1 MKQATIQIKVN
12 DKTKAAFK
20 SVNARLRK
28 MSSTAMNMKT
38 ALAGLA
44 GVGGLGALAVSS
56 ANTADALAK
65 SADKLGT
72 TTEAL
77 AGLHLATK
85 LYTSSGA
92 PAMDEA
98 LTKATK
104 RLGEFNAIGGGAAAQ
119 WLKKLNLDTQ
129 ELAALAPDQLFARY
143 AESIR
148 GLNDRGQ
155 QMAAISALMGD
166 ESRQLIGII
175 DAGSDAIESST
186 QKAIAYGTALT
197 RIDAAKIE
205 AANDA
210 FTQMQEAMK
219 GVGTTLAVELSPHVK
234 EIADELERM
243 FSGSKNDIQAWANS
257 SVKNIGVVIES
268 VGVLWDG
275 YQQLPAWA
283 QEVGIVGAL
292 VGGTKGRLALVGAA
306 KFMADFKT
314 TADWWA
320 AYSNDKIGF
329 AEWMT
334 TGNEAAK
341 KKLDELRELGVLAA
355 TVPVDTL
362 GIRLTEFGRKMQEL
376 RKDTAVILAPNNT
389 GFGGESGNKER
400 AASAISTQQAML
412 AAKLAQVNQYL
423 MSESE
428 LEQQAYENRLFIVE
442 DNFQNQLIGETRRKE
457 ILQNLELKHQ
467 ATILAI
473 DESAAKKKIQVDSM
487 LASQRLGV
495 AKGIT
500 SNMAQLMSSSSKKEF
515 EIGKKFSQANALIKG
530 YEAVTSSYAAGAKI
544 GGPYLGAAYAATAAY
559 ATKIQLDNIR
569 NAQFGGGGGI
579 SVGGGNVSTGSS
591 FNGGAP
597 NQPSLISNNTKND
610 SSRSITT
617 INLISDG
624 ETPFS
629 ARQIEQLFNEF
640 EEAAERGDR
649 VFFTRYSR
657 QALELIT

>member
-1 MKQATIQIKVN
+1 MKQATVEIRVN
-12 DKTKAAFK
+12 DRTKAAFK
-20 SVNARLRK
+20 SVNARLKK

-44 GVGGLGALAVSS
+44 GVGGLGALAVAS

-186 QKAIAYGTALT
+186 QKALAYGTAIS
-197 RIDAAKIE
+197 RVDAAQIE

-210 FTQMQEAMK
+210 FTQMQEALK
-219 GVGTTLAVELSPHVK
+219 GVGTTLAVELSQPVK
-234 EIADELERM
+234 EVAGELERM
-243 FSGSKNDIQAWANS
+243 FAGSKNDIQGWANA

-283 QEVGIVGAL
+283 QEVGIVGAF
-292 VGGTKGRLALVGAA
+292 VGGTKGRVALVAA
-306 KFMADFKT
+306 GKFMADFKT
-314 TADWWA
+314 TTSWWS
-320 AYSNDKIGF
+320 AYANDQIGF
-329 AEWMT
+329 SEWMT

-341 KKLDELRELGVLAA
+341 AKLAGLQEAGVLAV

-362 GIRLTEFGRKMQEL
+362 GIRIAEFGRKMQEL
-376 RKDTAVILAPNNT
+376 RNNSAVIPSPINA
-389 GFGGESGNKER
+389 GSDGESGDNEL
-400 AASAISTQQAML
+400 AATILSKQQAML
-412 AAKLAQVNQYL
+412 ATKLEQVNQYL

-428 LEQQAYENRLFIVE
+428 LENQAYENRLFIVE
-442 DNFQNQLIGETRRKE
+442 ENFQTQLIGETQRKE

-467 ATILAI
+467 AKILAI
-473 DESAAKKKIQVDSM
+473 DESTAKKKMQIDSM
-487 LASQRLGV
+487 LASQRLSV

-500 SNMAQLMSSSSKKEF
+500 GNMAQLMSSSSKKEF

-579 SVGGGNVSTGSS
+579 SVGGGNVSSGSN

-597 NQPSLISNNTKND
+597 NQPSRLQESNPQAQEKQIVNITVTGNIFSRETVLDLIEKINEETEYRDVRLISSHSMN
-610 SSRSITT
+610 SGSI
-617 INLISDG
+617 L
-624 ETPFS
+624 P
-629 ARQIEQLFNEF
+629 
-640 EEAAERGDR
+640 
-649 VFFTRYSR
+649 
-657 QALELIT
+657 

>member
-1 MKQATIQIKVN
+1 MKQATIQIKVS
-12 DKTKAAFK
+12 DKTQKAFK

-28 MSSTAMNMKT
+28 MSSAAMNMKT

-129 ELAALAPDQLFARY
+129 ELAALAPDQLFSRY

-175 DAGSDAIESST
+175 DAGSDAIESSM
-186 QKAIAYGTALT
+186 QKAIAYGTAIS
-197 RIDAAKIE
+197 RVDAAQIE

-210 FTQMQEAMK
+210 FTQMQESLK

-234 EIADELERM
+234 EIAGELERI
-243 FSGSKNDIQAWANS
+243 FSGSRQDIQIWANA
-257 SVKNIGVVIES
+257 SVKNIGIVIES
-268 VGVLWDG
+268 AGILWDG
-275 YQQLPAWA
+275 YQKLPAWA
-283 QEVGIVGAL
+283 QEVGVIGAI

-320 AYSNDKIGF
+320 AYSNNKIGF
-329 AEWMT
+329 IEWMT

-341 KKLDELRELGVLAA
+341 KKLAELQEAGMLAV

-362 GIRLTEFGRKMQEL
+362 GIRIAEFGRKMQEL
-376 RKDTAVILAPNNT
+376 RDNSAVIPTPSNT
-389 GFGGESGNKER
+389 GVGGESGNNELAT
-400 AASAISTQQAML
+400 AALSKQQEML
-412 AAKLAQVNQYL
+412 TAKLEQVSQYL
-423 MSESE
+423 MTETE
-428 LEQQAYENRLFIVE
+428 LEQQTYENRLFIVE
-442 DNFQNQLIGETRRKE
+442 ENFQNQLINETQRKE

-467 ATILAI
+467 NQLAVI
-473 DESAAKKKIQVDSM
+473 EAKSLTAREKFRRKTALMQSKQVFGEMAALSAGLAGHSKTMFKINQV
-487 LASQRLGV
+487 A
-495 AKGIT
+495 GI
-500 SNMAQLMSSSSKKEF
+500 
-515 EIGKKFSQANALIKG
+515 ANAVINTYQGATNALAA
-530 YEAVTSSYAAGAKI
+530 YPPPLSFAMAAAQVAAGF
-544 GGPYLGAAYAATAAY
+544 
-559 ATKIQLDNIR
+559 
-569 NAQFGGGGGI
+569 AQVSAIKSQSFGGGGAAPSFSG
-579 SVGGGNVSTGSS
+579 VGGGSSTVNTVPLSNSNDFNSNALSSEKENTPVVRRELVVKLPGEGMFNAQQLRSLLEDLSETQSEMGS
-591 FNGGAP
+591 
-597 NQPSLISNNTKND
+597 NTA
-610 SSRSITT
+610 
-617 INLISDG
+617 L
-624 ETPFS
+624 
-629 ARQIEQLFNEF
+629 
-640 EEAAERGDR
+640 
-649 VFFTRYSR
+649 VFV
-657 QALELIT
+657 